1 MGKVVRNRKLS
12 HTGETAPNQ
21 NYGAGLAGP
30 FKKGATVA
38 VSLFTIILIF
48 IGALVSTRC
57 INVYI
62 LTGDFLK
69 NTSPTKPHS
78 QKFEYSLN
86 CREGNM
92 SQTCPVTG
100 PVAFE
105 PGEPPTMVEKARPA
119 ASIRIVVVDG
129 KVYVEK
135 YKRVNRNRDEF
146 TIWGILQLLR
156 MYPGKLPD
164 FDLMFE
170 CRDRPMIR
178 THLYQ
183 GPDATVPPPL
193 FHYCGD
199 DETYDIVFPDWS
211 FWGWPETNI
220 KPWNGFKK
228 DLKEGNYR
236 TKWIDREPYAYWKGN
251 VKMGVVR
258 KELFKCRNTDEQDW
272 NARLYIMDW
281 GREVQSGF
289 KTSDLASQC
298 THRYK
303 IYTEGI
309 ACLQPL
315 VHYWPIKH
323 KDMCK
328 SIKFATDWCNNHTE
342 KAQKIGKAGS
352 SFVQEEI
359 KMKFVYDYMFHLLS
373 MYAKLLKYKPT
384 VPPMAVEF
392 CPEMMACAVEGLEK
406 DYKLQSMVK
415 SPSDTGPC
423 IMPPPFSS
431 AELKDV
437 LEKKDHVMK
446 QVETWEESGSVG
458 EETIAN
464 ILKAK

>member
-30 FKKGATVA
+30 SRK
-38 VSLFTIILIF
+38 S
-48 IGALVSTRC
+48 
-57 INVYI
+57 I

-69 NTSPTKPHS
+69 KTLNYTSPTKPHS

-86 CREGNM
+86 CREGNV
-92 SQTCPVTG
+92 SHTCPVTG

-105 PGEPPTMVEKARPA
+105 PGEPPSETCPEYFRWIYEDLRPWMDTGITRAMVEKARPA

-170 CRDRPMIR
+170 CRDRPMIK

-199 DETYDIVFPDWS
+199 DETYDIARDQH
-211 FWGWPETNI
+211 
-220 KPWNGFKK
+220 KPWNAFKK

-289 KTSDLASQC
+289 KTSDLANQC

-309 ACLQPL
+309 GWSVSEKYILACDSVTLLVKPQYYEFFTRSLQPL

-359 KMKFVYDYMFHLLS
+359 KMKFVYDYMF
-373 MYAKLLKYKPT
+373 
-384 VPPMAVEF
+384 
-392 CPEMMACAVEGLEK
+392 
-406 DYKLQSMVK
+406 
-415 SPSDTGPC
+415 PS
-423 IMPPPFSS
+423 
-431 AELKDV
+431 V
-437 LEKKDHVMK
+437 VHVR
-446 QVETWEESGSVG
+446 
-458 EETIAN
+458 
-464 ILKAK
+464 KAA